1 MNERISKHFTLAQ
14 LTAIN
19 IKGAKKIRVPARP
32 PSQSIICHLRVLCQ
46 YFLEPLCEDDYI
58 PLIRCAYLDP
68 MTNDD
73 IIERERDW
81 HTKGSAVDITCDGLP
96 HAVNLFDKI
105 HKRFLYQGVGY
116 DELYIFIRGKMVWLH
131 IGFNYS
137 CHPCQQ
143 TGNLNELQHRIY
155 KYNYKKNRYE

>member
-14 LTAIN
+14 LTVIN
-19 IKGAKKIRVPARP
+19 IKGAKKVRVPTRP
-32 PSQSIICHLRVLCQ
+32 PSQSVICHLRVLCQ

-58 PLIRCAYLDP
+58 PVIRCAYLDP

-96 HAVNLFDKI
+96 HAVSLFDKI

-116 DELYIFIRGKMVWLH
+116 DELYIFIRGNMVWLH

-143 TGNLNELQHRIY
+143 TGNLNELQQRIY